1 MKNVSHLIVAT
12 GLAAL
17 LAFNARGQTNTNLVF
32 IPGKLVVYRGG
43 DGILTIANDRQHPAF
58 IDEYDPSIPNQASPI
73 LSMELP
79 TNAGT
84 GQCMWFNA
92 HAGSEGQG
100 LTRSADRSVLTMT
113 GYCDDLGS
121 LTGNTTDTPSSTTN
135 ASGQGYNRGFGIIDA
150 FTNFNVPYA
159 SADWFGLLP
168 GISQCNPRGIATDG
182 SNDFWG
188 CGTIAGSQTGGEIEE
203 TGTLFWNSAV
213 SSTPEQVQNEVNS
226 GYFMRIINDVVYMV
240 CQTDTGGAQNNGV
253 YDFAQYAFAGG
264 ALVPLPW
271 IPGGVQTV
279 LTTNLFL
286 NFGDTYNSI
295 KTFDMNPSG
304 TIAYAADTVYGIVK
318 FVNSGGT
325 WMSPY
330 IFNST
335 NIGSGN
341 QPAGGTGC
349 FGIAVDF
356 SGTNP
361 VIYATTMDI
370 NGGNTGS
377 NRLISITDTG
387 VVPDPG
393 AVLAVTLATASNI
406 NEVFRGVDFTPDL
419 QPLIVSQPAAIDVI
433 TNQNATMS
441 VAANSIFPLS
451 YQWQVNGSNVT
462 TNANL
467 SGATSST
474 LNFINTTTNQ
484 DGNYTV
490 IVSNKYGAV
499 TSQVAN
505 AFISLVPVPPS
516 ITNRVEYVTAYVGN
530 NQTFSVSPQG
540 TPPFAYQWY
549 FGTTQLQNGSKY
561 SGSANS
567 SLTISNLQ
575 LTDSGSYS
583 LTISNQAGEISNL
596 LAVLTVEYQPPAI
609 PASEPASVGTL
620 QGQNVTLSVPNVLGT
635 APLSYQWYQGSLT
648 NPLANNSTY
657 SGVQTSTLTLT
668 DPPVGVANYFVV
680 VTNLG
685 GSATSSPASVTV
697 LVPSSVAYTGQTYVQ
712 NFDSLPDPGTV
723 SVNTGTATTTVIP
736 SSGPGAV
743 TYNVSN
749 PFDFAEP
756 IAFGG
761 LGLSNTMAG
770 WFTSDLGNEQIQ
782 ATTGD
787 NTTGLIV
794 SFGCTNAVNT
804 VNPLYPTNNRA
815 LGMLASPATSA
826 GGVSGDVA
834 DAIFALRLRNLSGQ
848 TLTNF
853 NLSYVSELWRNTS
866 TAQVMTNWYY
876 VDTYGT
882 NTTPTNNWTGGLASL
897 TFPKTSGATVYGTNQ
912 PVQTVNMAFVNVPL
926 AVSWP
931 EGGILWIVWEE
942 PTALS
947 KAQGL
952 GIDNLVFSSGS
963 PSLSIQ
969 QTNVSGTHSVAI
981 SWPQMFTNYNL
992 QYNASSLANQAGWQN
1007 VTQTPTAYEGMNTVT
1022 LAATGTQ
1029 QYFRLTSN

>member
-1 MKNVSHLIVAT
+1 MKNMRRFIVAT

-17 LAFNARGQTNTNLVF
+17 LAFNASGQTNTNLVF

-43 DGILTIANDRQHPAF
+43 DGILTIVNDRQHPAF
-58 IDEYDPSIPNQASPI
+58 IDEYDPSIPNQSGPI
-73 LSMELP
+73 LSIELP

-135 ASGQGYNRGFGIIDA
+135 SSGQGYNRGFGIIDA
-150 FTNFNVPYA
+150 YSNFSVPYA

-188 CGTIAGSQTGGEIEE
+188 CGTIAGSQTGGQIEE
-203 TGTLFWNSAV
+203 TGTLFWNGAV
-213 SSTPEQVQNEVNS
+213 SSTPEQVQNEVS
-226 GYFMRIINDVVYMV
+226 SAYFMRIINNVLYMV

-253 YDFAQYAFAGG
+253 YNFVQYAFAGG
-264 ALVPLPW
+264 APVPLPW
-271 IPGGVQTV
+271 IPGGVQETI
-279 LTTNLFL
+279 TTNLFL

-295 KTFDMNPSG
+295 KTFDMDPDG
-304 TIAYAADTVYGIVK
+304 TTAYAADTVYGIVK

-335 NIGSGN
+335 NIGSGD

-377 NRLISITDTG
+377 NRLISIVDTG
-387 VVPDPG
+387 VAPDPG

-419 QPLIVSQPAAIDVI
+419 RPFITSQPAAIDVI
-433 TNQNATMS
+433 TNQNASMS

-451 YQWQVNGSNVT
+451 YQWQVNGVNVT
-462 TNANL
+462 PSANL
-467 SGATSST
+467 SGATNNT
-474 LNFINTTTNQ
+474 LSFINTLTSQ
-484 DGNYTV
+484 DGNYTG
-490 IVSNKYGAV
+490 IVSNLYGAV

-505 AFISLVPVPPS
+505 AFISLVPVLPS
-516 ITNRVEYVTAYVGN
+516 LTNKVEYLTAYVGN

-540 TPPFAYQWY
+540 TPPFEYQWY
-549 FGTTQLQNGSKY
+549 LWKHPTAKRRQICRFDQFVPHHQQSPTDGLGKLFHCHLKPSRWDYGPSGGPHGCVSAAGNTHQRAGLSGNFGGPNRHLVRSQRYRNRAFELSMVSREPCKPFERQ
-561 SGSANS
+561 
-567 SLTISNLQ
+567 
-575 LTDSGSYS
+575 SYF
-583 LTISNQAGEISNL
+583 QR
-596 LAVLTVEYQPPAI
+596 QPDQRLDHR
-609 PASEPASVGTL
+609 E
-620 QGQNVTLSVPNVLGT
+620 
-635 APLSYQWYQGSLT
+635 
-648 NPLANNSTY
+648 
-657 SGVQTSTLTLT
+657 
-668 DPPVGVANYFVV
+668 PPVGVANYFVV
-680 VTNLG
+680 VTNSG
-685 GSATSSPASVTV
+685 GSATSTSATVTV
-697 LVPSSVAYTGQTYVQ
+697 LIPSSVAYTGQTYVQ
-712 NFDSLPDPGTV
+712 NFDSLPDPGTI
-723 SVNTGTATTTVIP
+723 SVNTGTATTTIIP
-736 SSGPGAV
+736 ASGPNAV
-743 TYNVSN
+743 TYNVRN

-770 WFTSDLGNEQIQ
+770 WYSSDLGNEQIQ

-826 GGVSGDVA
+826 GGSSGNAA

-848 TLTNF
+848 TLTSF

-866 TAQVMTNWYY
+866 TAQ
-876 VDTYGT
+876 
-882 NTTPTNNWTGGLASL
+882 P
-897 TFPKTSGATVYGTNQ
+897 
-912 PVQTVNMAFVNVPL
+912 
-926 AVSWP
+926 
-931 EGGILWIVWEE
+931 
-942 PTALS
+942 
-947 KAQGL
+947 
-952 GIDNLVFSSGS
+952 
-963 PSLSIQ
+963 
-969 QTNVSGTHSVAI
+969 
-981 SWPQMFTNYNL
+981 
-992 QYNASSLANQAGWQN
+992 
-1007 VTQTPTAYEGMNTVT
+1007 
-1022 LAATGTQ
+1022 
-1029 QYFRLTSN
+1029 